1 MALDLR
7 RSKKKDLIAS
17 KRLRIPGENQPM
29 EPMPPLQEGQIEPPP
44 YDGGATEGNQGLG
57 EEMKHE
63 QDARA
68 HLEQPEPQVEEDRR
82 WSMQQV
88 V

>member
-1 MALDLR
+1 MGLDLR

-17 KRLRIPGENQPM
+17 KRLRLLGKIQPGEPVR
-29 EPMPPLQEGQIEPPP
+29 PPQGGQNEPPP
-44 YDGGATEGNQGLG
+44 KDVAAAEGDQGLV
-57 EEMKHE
+57 EEIKQE

-68 HLEQPEPQVEEDRR
+68 HLEQPESQVEEDRR

>member
-17 KRLRIPGENQPM
+17 RRLRLQRQIHSGEPVRSPQG
-29 EPMPPLQEGQIEPPP
+29 GQNEPPP
-44 YDGGATEGNQGLG
+44 KDVGATEGDQGLG
-57 EEMKHE
+57 VDIKQE
-63 QDARA
+63 QDAPA

-82 WSMQQV
+82 WSMQQIV
-88 V
+88 

>member
-17 KRLRIPGENQPM
+17 KRLRLLGKIQPGEPVR
-29 EPMPPLQEGQIEPPP
+29 PPQGGQNEPPHK
-44 YDGGATEGNQGLG
+44 DMGAAEGYQGLV
-57 EEMKHE
+57 EEIKQE

-68 HLEQPEPQVEEDRR
+68 NLEQPGPQVD
-82 WSMQQV
+82 
-88 V
+88 